1 METLDRLCR
10 SGALTEAERF
20 LQNTLA
26 EASGEARISL
36 LNELGGFYRGLSRH
50 KQSADAFRE
59 ALQCLEDAGQIQG
72 AEYDIVLLNLA
83 GTCRLAGRLDEAEDL
98 LQQALSRISPEDTAY
113 GAALNGLSLVKR
125 EQGSLDDAA
134 RLGEAALKWLAGH
147 DSPSCELATAQSNQ
161 ASVCLEMG
169 DLDRASRLVGQALRF
184 FEALPE
190 PDTHYA
196 AALSVKGAICFRQGD
211 WDEAERAY
219 QSAMSLTEHFFGH
232 NREYEAARAA
242 LEVVR
247 RARRDGQ

>member
-10 SGALTEAERF
+10 SGALAEAERF

-26 EASGEARISL
+26 EASGESRISL

-50 KQSADAFRE
+50 EQSADAFRE
-59 ALQCLEDAGQIQG
+59 ALRCLEDAGQAQG
-72 AEYDIVLLNLA
+72 AEYGTVLLNLA

-98 LQQALSRISPEDTAY
+98 LQQALSRISPEDAVY

-125 EQGSLDDAA
+125 EQGSLKDAA
-134 RLGEAALKWLAGH
+134 RLGEAALNWLAGH
-147 DSPSCELATAQSNQ
+147 GSPSCDLATARSNQ
-161 ASVCLEMG
+161 ASVWLEMG
-169 DLDRASRLVGQALRF
+169 DLDRASQLVGQALRF

-196 AALSVKGAICFRQGD
+196 AALSVKGTICFRQGD
-211 WDEAERAY
+211 WDGAERAY

-232 NREYEAARAA
+232 NREYDVARTSLEA
-242 LEVVR
+242 VR
-247 RARRDGQ
+247 CARRDGR